1 MCPEMYIGM
10 PFTQGTKYS
19 SIFFMF
25 NSFFMVDDAR
35 EE

>member
-19 SIFFMF
+19 STLFITY
-25 NSFFMVDDAR
+25 SFSNFGEAK